1 MSAFSFVGD
10 GGMKRT
16 IFATFLALLLFCTA
30 IPVFA
35 VPEYTDEQAK
45 AEMEK
50 ELEEQGNT
58 LGWYVKTAPNRWR
71 AEGNMGPDDIAPRI
85 IRRYHWGI
93 TQWYKVEYAMKST
106 NPDDFSASWEDKFY
120 LDDDQQMYCV
130 QLLPQSGTIQGSD
143 AYTEGFFTR
152 LFESPVKCDYLD
164 MNVDININGG
174 ISEDHDYNPNNNHDE
189 EYMLFWYITWQNN
202 PPE

>member
-1 MSAFSFVGD
+1 MGE
-10 GGMKRT
+10 MKRT
-16 IFATFLALLLFCTA
+16 MFATFLALLLLCTA

-35 VPEYTDEQAK
+35 VPEYTDERAK

-58 LGWYVKTAPNRWR
+58 LGWYVKTAPNRYR
-71 AEGNMGPDDIAPRI
+71 PEGNMCPDDLAPRI

-93 TQWYKVEYAMKST
+93 TQWYKAEYAMIST
-106 NPDDFSASWEDKFY
+106 NPYDFSASWEDKFY
-120 LDDDQQMYCV
+120 LDDDQQIYCV
-130 QLLPQSGTIQGSD
+130 QLLPQSGTIQGNGAS
-143 AYTEGFFTR
+143 TEGFFTR
-152 LFESPVKCDYLD
+152 PFESPAKCDYLD
-164 MNVDININGG
+164 MNVDI
-174 ISEDHDYNPNNNHDE
+174 DHDKTLHHQGYNYNEQNDHDE